1 MRPLEKEYRYF
12 IEIMGDLAKKHG
24 AGKYVAIKGHDILG
38 VYSCYEDAAKS
49 LYQEHEQGTI
59 LVQRIEES
67 IDAMTVYLHTP
78 RLVASS

>member
-12 IEIMGDLAKKHG
+12 LEIMPDLAEKHG
-24 AGKYVAIKGHDILG
+24 AGNYVAIKGHDILG
-38 VYSCYEDAAKS
+38 VYASYEDAAKAV
-49 LYQEHEQGTI
+49 YQEHEQGTV

-78 RLVASS
+78 RVAASA